1 MIVGGEVVAA
11 VARTRARVGSTIHG
25 RETLELEAVALLLLL
40 LLLLG
45 AQQLADVAGDE
56 LRVLAAAVD
65 APPHHPGAVQPV
77 RPLPVLRIAPRRHP
91 VVTDQPVLALKI
103 EKRNAHH
110 HACIN

>member
-1 MIVGGEVVAA
+1 M
-11 VARTRARVGSTIHG
+11 
-25 RETLELEAVALLLLL
+25 LELEAVA

-77 RPLPVLRIAPRRHP
+77 VPLPVLRIAPCRHP
-91 VVTDQPVLALKI
+91 VVSNQPVLALN
-103 EKRNAHH
+103 KREMHM
-110 HACIN
+110 HACIRLLLRVAS